1 MSRKFFLCLISA
13 LLLAAPFHFPFLLP
27 LAWIAFVPLFW
38 ALEGAKLREA
48 FLFGWATGVVAN
60 LGGFYWLPYTI
71 RVFGGFPYGLSGFVF
86 LIFAVLEGLQ
96 IALFSA
102 FSRLSG
108 FGPLLLFPALIW
120 VALEFSFPHLFP
132 WHLASS
138 QANFL
143 TLIQSADL
151 IGPYG
156 TSLLIVWLN
165 LTLYAALRA
174 PNKRPRAGRAA
185 AAALGVAVLAA
196 LAYGHFRLSTVAL
209 KMEAAPKLALA
220 AVQGNID
227 VQLKW
232 DPAQLENNLA
242 AYRKLTERVQGVNLV
257 IWPETAVEGWLPDD
271 SRRLPGE
278 ILPSLSPEVSDFIFG
293 VRSFLGSPDRPDFQ
307 AFNSAFLADRQGTLL
322 SRYHKQVL
330 LAFGEYIPFVE
341 ILSLIPGV
349 PALGSGFSRGDGPH
363 ALALTSGIRV
373 APLICYEDLMPALS
387 RRFVREE
394 RADLLIN
401 LTNDAWYGRTT
412 APWQHARLA
421 LWRAIETRRSLV
433 RVTNTGLT
441 VVINARGEMVRT
453 LPLFTPGVMK
463 VQVDI
468 LEGET
473 PYVRYGD
480 WFAWTASL
488 LSLVVLL
495 RQALRK
501 RSKSSMGSNRSN
513 R

>member
-1 MSRKFFLCLISA
+1 M
-13 LLLAAPFHFPFLLP
+13 
-27 LAWIAFVPLFW
+27 
-38 ALEGAKLREA
+38 
-48 FLFGWATGVVAN
+48 
-60 LGGFYWLPYTI
+60 
-71 RVFGGFPYGLSGFVF
+71 
-86 LIFAVLEGLQ
+86 
-96 IALFSA
+96 
-102 FSRLSG
+102 
-108 FGPLLLFPALIW
+108 
-120 VALEFSFPHLFP
+120 
-132 WHLASS
+132 
-138 QANFL
+138 
-143 TLIQSADL
+143 
-151 IGPYG
+151 
-156 TSLLIVWLN
+156 
-165 LTLYAALRA
+165 
-174 PNKRPRAGRAA
+174 
-185 AAALGVAVLAA
+185 
-196 LAYGHFRLSTVAL
+196 
-209 KMEAAPKLALA
+209 
-220 AVQGNID
+220 
-227 VQLKW
+227 
-232 DPAQLENNLA
+232 
-242 AYRKLTERVQGVNLV
+242 
-257 IWPETAVEGWLPDD
+257 
-271 SRRLPGE
+271 
-278 ILPSLSPEVSDFIFG
+278 
-293 VRSFLGSPDRPDFQ
+293 
-307 AFNSAFLADRQGTLL
+307 
-322 SRYHKQVL
+322 L

>member
-1 MSRKFFLCLISA
+1 M
-13 LLLAAPFHFPFLLP
+13 
-27 LAWIAFVPLFW
+27 
-38 ALEGAKLREA
+38 
-48 FLFGWATGVVAN
+48 
-60 LGGFYWLPYTI
+60 
-71 RVFGGFPYGLSGFVF
+71 
-86 LIFAVLEGLQ
+86 
-96 IALFSA
+96 
-102 FSRLSG
+102 
-108 FGPLLLFPALIW
+108 
-120 VALEFSFPHLFP
+120 
-132 WHLASS
+132 
-138 QANFL
+138 

-349 PALGSGFSRGDGPH
+349 PALGGGFSRGDGPR

-387 RRFVREE
+387 RRFIREE

-441 VVINARGEMVRT
+441 TVINARGEMVRT

-480 WFAWTASL
+480 WFAWSATL
-488 LSLVVLL
+488 LALAVL
-495 RQALRK
+495 ALRLV
-501 RSKSSMGSNRSN
+501 RFFRP
-513 R
+513 

>member
-1 MSRKFFLCLISA
+1 MSRNFLRCLVSA
-13 LLLAAPFHFPFLLP
+13 LLLAAPFHFPVLLP
-27 LAWIAFVPLFW
+27 LAWFAFVPLLW
-38 ALEGAKLREA
+38 ALEEAKWRAA
-48 FLFGWATGVVAN
+48 FLLGWATGVVAN
-60 LGGFYWLPYTI
+60 LAGFYWLPYTI
-71 RVFGGFPYGLSGFVF
+71 RVFGGFPYALSGFIF
-86 LIFAVLEGLQ
+86 LLFAVLEGLQ
-96 IALFSA
+96 IALFA
-102 FSRLSG
+102 MFICLSG
-108 FGPLLLFPALIW
+108 FGPLLLFPAIIW

-174 PNKRPRAGRAA
+174 RTKRPRGVRAA
-185 AAALGVAVLAA
+185 AAVLGVVVIAA
-196 LAYGHFRLSTVAL
+196 LAYGHFRLSAIAASMKV
-209 KMEAAPKLALA
+209 APKLALA

-232 DPAQLENNLA
+232 DPAQLRNNLA
-242 AYRKLTERVQGVNLV
+242 AYRKLTERIQGVNLV
-257 IWPETAVEGWLPDD
+257 IWPETAVEGWLPDE
-271 SRRLPGE
+271 SRRLPEE

-293 VRSFLGSPDRPDFQ
+293 VRSFLGSPDRSDFQ
-307 AFNSAFLADRQGTLL
+307 AFNSAFLADRQGALL

-330 LAFGEYIPFVE
+330 LAFGEYIPFAE
-341 ILSLIPGV
+341 ILSRIPGV
-349 PALGSGFSRGDGPH
+349 PAIGGGFSRGDGPR
-363 ALALTSGIRV
+363 ALALTGGIRV

-394 RADLLIN
+394 RVGLLVN

-421 LWRAIETRRSLV
+421 LWRAIETRRTLV
-433 RVTNTGLT
+433 RVTNTGVT
-441 VVINARGEMVRT
+441 AVIDARGSVVQM
-453 LPLFTPGVMK
+453 LPLFVSGVLIAR
-463 VQVDI
+463 VD
-468 LEGET
+468 LLDGET

-480 WFAWTASL
+480 WFAWSVTVLAL
-488 LSLVVLL
+488 AVLVFRLIRVFKPS
-495 RQALRK
+495 RR
-501 RSKSSMGSNRSN
+501 
-513 R
+513 